1 MVRHEQR
8 QKSNYISDI
17 MWVEKYRP
25 KYLDQVID
33 QKEII
38 EGLKNLLKKPNEL
51 PHLLFTG
58 AAGVGKTTT
67 ALCLAREIL
76 GENWK
81 RDTLELNAS
90 DERGIKMVRE
100 RVKEFASIM
109 KLSLNKIEN
118 EKPFK
123 IIILD
128 EADEMT
134 SEAQTALRRIIED
147 SSRTTRF
154 IFICNYLSHII
165 EPIQSRCVI
174 FRFTKVSE
182 EIVIEYLKTICKNEG
197 IKFDENALNK
207 IYEHT
212 NGDLRQSINILQ
224 TSATG
229 GNITVQQVQSAIGIS
244 GKTKIAEIIKLAL
257 DSKFNEARIKLLE
270 LLYVYGVSET
280 DFLKYANEEIYKL
293 GIKEPYEI
301 SSIIA
306 EYDYRLAN
314 GAHPEIQLTAFLA
327 QLGKVGLKNIKYS

>member
-1 MVRHEQR
+1 M
-8 QKSNYISDI
+8 QKKQQKENNISDI

-25 KYLDQVID
+25 KNLDQIIN

-38 EGLKNLLKKPNEL
+38 KGLKNLLNKPNEI

-58 AAGVGKTTT
+58 AAGIGKTTT
-67 ALCLAREIL
+67 AICLAREIL
-76 GENWK
+76 GDNWK

-109 KLSLNKIEN
+109 KISMNNQMEN
-118 EKPFK
+118 ERPFK

-147 SSRTTRF
+147 SSKTTRF

-165 EPIQSRCVI
+165 EPIQSRCVV
-174 FRFTKVSE
+174 FRFSKVPAE
-182 EIVIEYLKTICKNEG
+182 EVVKYLMNICKNEE
-197 IKFDENALNK
+197 IKFDEKALYK

-212 NGDLRQSINILQ
+212 NGDLRNSINILQ
-224 TSATG
+224 AASTSG
-229 GNITVQQVQSAIGIS
+229 DINILKVQNAIGIS
-244 GKTKIAEIIKLAL
+244 GKSKIADVIKLAL
-257 DSKFNEARIKLLE
+257 DSKFNESRLRLLE

-280 DFLKYANEEIYKL
+280 DFLKYANEEIYNL
-293 GIKEPYEI
+293 DIKDPSEI

-314 GAHPEIQLTAFLA
+314 GAHSEIQLTAFLA
-327 QLGKVGLKNIKYS
+327 QLGKLGIKNNRPR

>member
-1 MVRHEQR
+1 MEDTK
-8 QKSNYISDI
+8 QKENNISDI

-25 KYLDQVID
+25 KNLGQIIN

-38 EGLKNLLKKPNEL
+38 TALKNLLNKPNEL

-58 AAGVGKTTT
+58 GAGIGKTTT

-76 GENWK
+76 GDNWK

-109 KLSLNKIEN
+109 KLSLNQIEN
-118 EKPFK
+118 ERPFK

-147 SSRTTRF
+147 SSKTTRF

-165 EPIQSRCVI
+165 EPIQSRCVV
-174 FRFTKVSE
+174 FRFSKVPAE
-182 EIVIEYLKTICKNEG
+182 EVVEYLKSICKKEE
-197 IKFDENALNK
+197 IKFDEKALYK
-207 IYEHT
+207 IHEHT
-212 NGDLRQSINILQ
+212 NGDLRNSINILQ
-224 TSATG
+224 SASG
-229 GNITVQQVQSAIGIS
+229 SGNINTLQVQSAIGNS
-244 GKTKIAEIIKLAL
+244 GKNKISEIIKLAL
-257 DSKFNEARIKLLE
+257 DSKFNESRIKLLE

-280 DFLKYANEEIYKL
+280 DFLKYANEEIYNL
-293 GIKEPYEI
+293 DIKDLSEV
-301 SSIIA
+301 SSMIA
-306 EYDYRLAN
+306 EYDYRLSN
-314 GAHPEIQLTAFLA
+314 GAHPEIQLAAFLA
-327 QLGKVGLKNIKYS
+327 QLGKIGIKNNKSN

>member
-1 MVRHEQR
+1 MEKQ
-8 QKSNYISDI
+8 QKPKLISDI

-25 KYLDQVID
+25 TRLDQVIN

-38 EGLKNLLKKPNEL
+38 KGLENLLKKPNEL

-58 AAGVGKTTT
+58 SAGVGKTTM
-67 ALCLAREIL
+67 ALCLARQLL

-109 KLSLNKIEN
+109 KLSMNQEID

-147 SSRTTRF
+147 SARTTRF

-165 EPIQSRCVI
+165 QPIQSRCVI
-174 FRFTKVSE
+174 FRFSRVSE
-182 EIVIEYLKTICKNEG
+182 EEVVEYLKNICKYEG
-197 IKFDENALNK
+197 VKVDEKALHK

-212 NGDLRQSINILQ
+212 NGDMRHSINILQ
-224 TSATG
+224 TASAS
-229 GNITVQQVQSAIGIS
+229 GNVSVQQVQSAIGIS
-244 GKTKIAEIIKLAL
+244 GRSKIAEIIDLAI
-257 DSKFNEARIKLLE
+257 DSKFNESRLKLLE
-270 LLYVYGVSET
+270 LLNVYGVSET
-280 DFLKYANEEIYKL
+280 DFLIYVNEEIYERNL
-293 GIKEPYEI
+293 ENPYEVSTI
-301 SSIIA
+301 LA

-314 GAHPEIQLTAFLA
+314 GAHPEIQLAAFLA
-327 QLGKVGLKNIKYS
+327 QLGRLNLKNSKK

>member
-1 MVRHEQR
+1 M
-8 QKSNYISDI
+8 QKKQQKENNISDI

-25 KYLDQVID
+25 KNLDQIIN

-38 EGLKNLLKKPNEL
+38 RGLKNLLNKPNEL

-58 AAGVGKTTT
+58 AAGIGKTTT

-76 GENWK
+76 GDNWK

-109 KLSLNKIEN
+109 KISINQKEN
-118 EKPFK
+118 ERPFK

-147 SSRTTRF
+147 SSKTTRF

-165 EPIQSRCVI
+165 EPIQSRCVV
-174 FRFTKVSE
+174 FRFSKVPSE
-182 EIVIEYLKTICKNEG
+182 EVVKYLMFICKNEE
-197 IKFDENALNK
+197 IKFDEKALYK

-212 NGDLRQSINILQ
+212 NGDLRNSINILQ
-224 TSATG
+224 AASTG
-229 GNITVQQVQSAIGIS
+229 GIINTLQVQNAIGIS
-244 GKTKIAEIIKLAL
+244 GKSKIADIIKLAL
-257 DSKFNEARIKLLE
+257 DSKFNESRIKLLE

-280 DFLKYANEEIYKL
+280 DFLKYANEEIYNL
-293 GIKEPYEI
+293 DIKDPSEI

-306 EYDYRLAN
+306 EYDYRLSN
-314 GAHPEIQLTAFLA
+314 GAHSEIQLAAFLA
-327 QLGKVGLKNIKYS
+327 QLGKLGIKNNKSR

>member
-1 MVRHEQR
+1 MEKQEKHEE
-8 QKSNYISDI
+8 ISDI

-25 KYLDQVID
+25 TRLDQIIN
-33 QKEII
+33 QKEIV
-38 EGLKNLLKKPNEL
+38 EGLENLLKKPNEL

-58 AAGVGKTTT
+58 SAGIGKTTT
-67 ALCLAREIL
+67 ALCLARQIL

-109 KLSLNKIEN
+109 KLSINQDVD

-147 SSRTTRF
+147 SAKTTRF

-174 FRFTKVSE
+174 FRFSKVSE
-182 EIVIEYLKTICKNEG
+182 DEIVEYLKDICTSEG
-197 IKFDENALNK
+197 VKVEEKALRK

-212 NGDLRQSINILQ
+212 NGDLRYSINILQ
-224 TSATG
+224 AASARG
-229 GNITVQQVQSAIGIS
+229 IVNVQHVQSAIGIS
-244 GKTKIAEIIKLAL
+244 GRSKIAEIIGLAIN
-257 DSKFNEARIKLLE
+257 SKFNESRIKLLE
-270 LLYVYGVSET
+270 LLNVYGVSET

-293 GIKEPYEI
+293 ELEDPFEV
-301 SSIIA
+301 STIIA

-314 GAHPEIQLTAFLA
+314 GAHPEIQLAAFLA
-327 QLGKVGLKNIKYS
+327 QLGKLNVKNNNKSS

>member
-1 MVRHEQR
+1 MEKQ
-8 QKSNYISDI
+8 QKPKEISDI

-25 KYLDQVID
+25 TRLDQIIN
-33 QKEII
+33 QKEIVK
-38 EGLKNLLKKPNEL
+38 GLENLLKKPNEL

-58 AAGVGKTTT
+58 SAGIGKTTT
-67 ALCLAREIL
+67 ALCLARKIL

-109 KLSLNKIEN
+109 KLSIDQDTDD
-118 EKPFK
+118 KPFK

-147 SSRTTRF
+147 SAKTTRF

-174 FRFTKVSE
+174 FRFSRVSE
-182 EIVIEYLKTICKNEG
+182 DEIVEYLKNICKSEG
-197 IKFDENALNK
+197 VKVEEKALRK

-212 NGDLRQSINILQ
+212 NGDLRYSINILQ
-224 TSATG
+224 AASAS
-229 GNITVQQVQSAIGIS
+229 GNVNVQQVQSAIGIS
-244 GKTKIAEIIKLAL
+244 GRSKIAEIISLAIN
-257 DSKFNEARIKLLE
+257 SKFNESRIRLLE
-270 LLYVYGVSET
+270 LLNVYGVSET
-280 DFLKYANEEIYKL
+280 DFLRYANEEIYKL
-293 GIKEPYEI
+293 ELDNPFEVSTIM
-301 SSIIA
+301 A

-314 GAHPEIQLTAFLA
+314 GAHPEIQLAAFLA
-327 QLGKVGLKNIKYS
+327 QLGKLNVTNNKKST

>member
-1 MVRHEQR
+1 MENQ
-8 QKSNYISDI
+8 QQNSNVISDI

-25 KYLDQVID
+25 IKLTQIIN

-38 EGLKNLLKKPNEL
+38 KGLENLLKKPNEL

-58 AAGVGKTTT
+58 SAGIGKTTT
-67 ALCLAREIL
+67 ALCLAREVL
-76 GENWK
+76 GNNWK

-109 KLSLNKIEN
+109 KLSMNQEKD

-134 SEAQTALRRIIED
+134 TEAQTALRRIIED

-174 FRFTKVSE
+174 FRFSKVSE
-182 EIVIEYLKTICKNEG
+182 DEVIEYLKNICDIEG
-197 IKFDENALNK
+197 VKVEEKALRK
-207 IYEHT
+207 IHEHT
-212 NGDLRQSINILQ
+212 NGDLRYSINILQ
-224 TSATG
+224 AASVNG
-229 GNITVQQVQSAIGIS
+229 KITVQHVQNAIGIS
-244 GKTKIAEIIKLAL
+244 GKSKISEIVNLAIG
-257 DSKFNEARIKLLE
+257 SKFSEARIKLLE

-293 GIKEPYEI
+293 DLKDPYEI

-314 GAHPEIQLTAFLA
+314 GAHPEIQLSAFLA
-327 QLGKVGLKNIKYS
+327 QLGKINLKNNKPN

>member
-1 MVRHEQR
+1 M
-8 QKSNYISDI
+8 QKNQTKETNISNI

-25 KYLDQVID
+25 KNLDQIIN

-38 EGLKNLLKKPNEL
+38 GGLKNFLNKPNEL

-76 GENWK
+76 GDNWK

-100 RVKEFASIM
+100 RVKEFAYIM
-109 KLSLNKIEN
+109 KLSLNQSEN
-118 EKPFK
+118 ERPFK

-134 SEAQTALRRIIED
+134 SDAQTSLRRIIED
-147 SSRTTRF
+147 SSKTTRF

-165 EPIQSRCVI
+165 EPIQSRCVV
-174 FRFTKVSE
+174 FRFSKVPVE
-182 EIVIEYLKTICKNEG
+182 EIVEHLKFICKNEE
-197 IKFDENALNK
+197 IKFDEKALYK

-212 NGDLRQSINILQ
+212 NGDLRHSINILQ
-224 TSATG
+224 AASTNGIINT
-229 GNITVQQVQSAIGIS
+229 QQVQNAIGIS
-244 GKTKIAEIIKLAL
+244 GKSKISEIIKLAL
-257 DSKFNEARIKLLE
+257 DSKFNESRIKLLE

-280 DFLKYANEEIYKL
+280 DFLKYANEEIYNL
-293 GIKEPYEI
+293 GINDPYEI

-306 EYDYRLAN
+306 EYDYRLSI
-314 GAHPEIQLTAFLA
+314 GAHPEIQLAAFLA
-327 QLGKVGLKNIKYS
+327 QLGKTGIRK

>member
-1 MVRHEQR
+1 MVQS
-8 QKSNYISDI
+8 QSQSNSNNISDI

-25 KYLDQVID
+25 KSLDQVIN
-33 QKEII
+33 QKEVIK
-38 EGLKNLLKKPNEL
+38 GLKNLLHKPNEL

-58 AAGVGKTTT
+58 SAGIGKTTV
-67 ALCLAREIL
+67 AICLAREIL
-76 GENWK
+76 GENWR

-109 KLSLNKIEN
+109 KLSFNDRRD

-123 IIILD
+123 LIILD

-147 SSRTTRF
+147 SSKTTRF
-154 IFICNYLSHII
+154 IFICNYISHII
-165 EPIQSRCVI
+165 DPIQSRCVI
-174 FRFTKVSE
+174 FRFSKVSSE
-182 EIVIEYLKTICKNEG
+182 EVIEHLKTICKKEG
-197 IKFDENALNK
+197 IKFEEKAIDR

-212 NGDLRQSINILQ
+212 NGDLRYAINLLQ
-224 TSATG
+224 AASAS
-229 GNITVQQVQSAIGIS
+229 GNVTLLQVQNAIGIS
-244 GKTKIAEIIKLAL
+244 GRSKIAEIITLAIN
-257 DSKFNEARIKLLE
+257 SKFSEARVKLLE

-293 GIKEPYEI
+293 NVKNPYEI

-327 QLGKVGLKNIKYS
+327 QLGKIELKK